1 MDQGKIVVVT
11 TQVQNEGS
19 DLAVYNVGH
28 RLKRDLG
35 VLESYDMTI
44 EAAVAK
50 LMWAL
55 AQTRDSRAVAALFY
69 TPLWHRTSSAGQNS
83 NVPGQKDRGHFLCL
97 CWGLWRRGGTPAAPG
112 KIGRRRGLAP
122 WGRGSRR
129 W

>member
-1 MDQGKIVVVT
+1 MVT

-69 TPLWHRTSSAGQNS
+69 TPVAQDILSRPGTFSLPVLGSMAAG
-83 NVPGQKDRGHFLCL
+83 
-97 CWGLWRRGGTPAAPG
+97 GGTPAAPG
-112 KIGRRRGLAP
+112 
-122 WGRGSRR
+122 
-129 W
+129 

>member
-1 MDQGKIVVVT
+1 MWVT
-11 TQVQNEGS
+11 AS
-19 DLAVYNVGH
+19 
-28 RLKRDLG
+28 KRDLG

-69 TPLWHRTSSAGQNS
+69 TPVAQDISAGQNS

-97 CWGLWRRGGTPAAPG
+97 CWGLWRREGGHLLPPV
-112 KIGRRRGLAP
+112 R
-122 WGRGSRR
+122 
-129 W
+129 